1 GGPCGGGSGSRVHH
15 HASSGGGESR
25 GRGGGSASWVGT
37 FASWDRGSVPNGS
50 RAACDTGCVT
60 SSTLSQALPPRR
72 SSATIHRRKQRSRR
86 HSRAQVRVEAT
97 SHSNRPSSAAAKA
110 NSSASTLV

>member
-1 GGPCGGGSGSRVHH
+1 GGPCGGGSGSRAHH
-15 HASSGGGESR
+15 HGSSCGGESR

-60 SSTLSQALPPRR
+60 SSTLWNALPQRR
-72 SSATIHRRKQRSRR
+72 SSATIHRRKQRRGR
-86 HSRAQVRVEAT
+86 HSRDRVRVEAT
-97 SHSNRPSSAAAKA
+97 SCSNRSSSVVAKA
-110 NSSASTLV
+110 NSTASTLV